1 MSRLSIMS
9 ETKAQAA
16 VDALHNDL
24 ERRVKAAP
32 PDICP
37 LDVASSYLKVCSA
50 QTCGKCVPCR
60 VGLPQM
66 ERLIDDLLDGNG
78 DMNTVNLIEKTAES
92 VASSADCAIGY
103 EAANMVLKGL
113 KGFRDDYEA
122 HAKHNHCAA
131 EGFRA
136 VPCVTLCPAHVDIPG
151 YIALVNAGR
160 YADAVRLIRKDNP
173 FPSVCAMVC
182 EHPCENKCR
191 RRMVDDAINIRGLK
205 LYAIDHAGHVPVY
218 REGEKPAPAT
228 GKKVAIIGG
237 GPSGISAAYYL
248 GMMGHSVEIFEQRK
262 RLGGMLRYGIP
273 SYRLPREILHEE
285 IETLLT
291 AGDIKVH
298 KEVSVGGPD
307 FPLKKL
313 RDEFDAVYIAI
324 GAHTD
329 KSLKIPGE
337 DAEGVMSAVELLR
350 RIGDDDY
357 PDFRGKK
364 VVVVGGGNVA
374 MDCARSSLRLN
385 ADKVTLAYRRRKDD
399 MTALAEEVEA
409 TEVEGCEILELAAP
423 LKVEA
428 EDGKAKALWV
438 KQQMISNIK
447 SGRPAPKDASAEPI
461 RIEADIIVVA
471 IGQGIDSHNFEE
483 AGIAV
488 KWGCIEAF
496 DSEQVKGVNMEG
508 VFSGGDCV
516 SGPATVIRAIAAGKV
531 AAANI
536 DEYLGYHHPIEI
548 PVEIPEPVPHN
559 RPACGRVKMR
569 ERPITERIHDFKL
582 VEKGMSQEEM
592 EQESNRCLRCD
603 YYGFGKFREGRE
615 FKW

>member
-1 MSRLSIMS
+1 MSRLSIMN
-9 ETKAQAA
+9 ETKAQATA
-16 VDALHNDL
+16 DSLYKDL
-24 ERRVKAAP
+24 ERRVTGAP
-32 PDICP
+32 PGLCP
-37 LDVASSYLKVCSA
+37 LDLASSFLKLCAS

-60 VGLPQM
+60 VGLPQLTN
-66 ERLIDDLLDGNG
+66 LIEDLLDGKGN
-78 DMNTVNLIEKTAES
+78 MKTVDLIEKTAETIS
-92 VASSADCAIGY
+92 SSADCAIGY

-131 EGFRA
+131 EGFHA

-191 RRMVDDAINIRGLK
+191 RRMVDDALNIRGLK
-205 LYAIDHAGHVPVY
+205 LYAIDHSGHVPVY
-218 REGEKPAPAT
+218 RDGEKAEPAT
-228 GKKVAIIGG
+228 GKKVAVIGG
-237 GPSGISAAYYL
+237 GPAGISAAYFL
-248 GMMGHSVEIFEQRK
+248 ARMGHSVEIFEQRK

-273 SYRLPREILHEE
+273 SYRLPRELLDDE
-285 IETLLT
+285 INTLLS
-291 AGDIKVH
+291 AGDVKVH
-298 KEVSVGGPD
+298 TEISIGGAD
-307 FPLKKL
+307 YPLKKL
-313 RDEFDAVYIAI
+313 RDEFDAVFIAI

-329 KSLKIPGE
+329 KTLRIPGE

-350 RIGDDDY
+350 RIGDYDY
-357 PDFRGKK
+357 PDFSGKK

-423 LKVEA
+423 LKVEVG

-447 SGRPAPKDASAEPI
+447 GGRPAPKDATADPI
-461 RIEADIIVVA
+461 RLEADIIVVA
-471 IGQGIDSHNFEE
+471 IGQGIDSYNFEQS
-483 AGIAV
+483 GIAV
-488 KWGCIEAF
+488 KWGCIQAL
-496 DSEQVKGVNMEG
+496 DSEEIANMPG

-536 DEYLGYHHPIEI
+536 DEYLGYNHPIEI
-548 PVEIPEPVPHN
+548 PVEIPDPVPHN

-569 ERPITERIHDFKL
+569 ERPIDQRIHDFKL
-582 VEKGMSQEEM
+582 VEKGMTEEEM
-592 EQESNRCLRCD
+592 LQESNRCLRCD

-615 FKW
+615 FRW